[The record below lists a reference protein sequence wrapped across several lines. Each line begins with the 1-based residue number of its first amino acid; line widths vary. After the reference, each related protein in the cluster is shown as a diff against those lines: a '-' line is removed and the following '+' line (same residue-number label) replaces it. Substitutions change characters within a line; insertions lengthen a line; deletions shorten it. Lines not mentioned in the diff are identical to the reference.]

1 MLFRSFV
8 TPAALSKAIIGG
20 LLRKRLRFGGLAI
33 TDDVADPGVSS
44 FAQIPD
50 AAVQA
55 IKAGA
60 DMVYIS
66 GEASDEEAAYA
77 AVLNAARSGAIPQ
90 SRIRE
95 ALLRVLL
102 TKRGYGLLL

>member
-1 MLFRSFV
+1 M
-8 TPAALSKAIIGG
+8 
-20 LLRKRLRFGGLAI
+20 
-33 TDDVADPGVSS
+33 TDDLADPGVSS

-66 GEASDEEAAYA
+66 GALSDQEAAYT
-77 AVLNAARSGAIPQ
+77 AVLNATRSGAIPE
-90 SRIRE
+90 SRVRQ
-95 ALLRVLL
+95 ALLRVLI
-102 TKRGYGLLL
+102 TKRGYGLLR